1 MRLGDTIVAT
11 IGGEGSPRGIVRVSG
26 PGAFVAAGVPRQA
39 GVSSIRV
46 PFGVC
51 ELPAIA
57 IAFVAPRSFSG
68 EDGVELLLPGN
79 RELLRRVAA
88 KLCERPEVRPALPGE
103 FTARAF
109 INGKLT
115 PEQAEGV
122 GALIAAR
129 SDAEHTAAERLLSG
143 AAGEE
148 YRAIADEIAS
158 ALALLEAGI
167 DFTDQDDV
175 VAISETALR
184 ERVERVIGS
193 IDRLLGPG
201 AREVRSELAL
211 VVLAGAPNAGKS
223 TLFNALLRRERAVVS
238 EVAGTTRDVIVEEL
252 DLVQAG
258 WVPGT
263 GFGATR
269 LQLADLA
276 GLDRAIVGV
285 SHAEAGAQRA
295 ARDAIERADVVVWCD
310 PTGRFELGHE
320 MSLARGTSLLRVRTK
335 GDLAVGE
342 DAGGAIRVCAIDGWH
357 LGALVRAIQDAIER
371 STTKAGTALI
381 PRHRLAMQR
390 CRASLEEAIGQL
402 GTGAGSPAAAEV
414 IATCLRDALD
424 QVGSIAG
431 QISPDDVIGR
441 IFATFCIG
449 K

>member
-11 IGGEGSPRGIVRVSG
+11 IGGDGSPRGIVRVSG
-26 PGAFVAAGVPRQA
+26 PGAFGAVRLAPRA
-39 GVSSIRV
+39 GVSTIRMAL
-46 PFGVC
+46 GGG
-51 ELPAIA
+51 ELPAVA
-57 IAFVAPRSFSG
+57 ICYLGPRSFSG
-68 EDGVELLLPGN
+68 EDSVELLVPGN
-79 RELLRRVAA
+79 RELLRRIAA
-88 KLCERPEVRPALPGE
+88 KLCERSEVRPALPGE

-115 PEQAEGV
+115 PGQAEGV

-129 SDAEHTAAERLLSG
+129 SNAEHTAAERLLSG
-143 AAGEE
+143 AAGAE

-175 VAISETALR
+175 VAISEAGLR
-184 ERVERVIGS
+184 ERAERVIGS

-258 WVPGT
+258 WTPGT

-269 LQLADLA
+269 IQLADLA
-276 GLDRAIVGV
+276 GLDRAIVGG
-285 SHAEAGAQRA
+285 SQAEAGAQQA

-320 MSLARGTSLLRVRTK
+320 MSLPRGTSLLRVRTK

-342 DAGGAIRVCAIDGWH
+342 DAGSAIRVCAIDGWH
-357 LGALVRAIQDAIER
+357 LGALVRAIQDATER
-371 STTKAGTALI
+371 STTDAGTALI

-390 CRASLEEAIGQL
+390 CRAALEEAL
-402 GTGAGSPAAAEV
+402 ARFGTGAGSPVAAEV
-414 IATCLRDALD
+414 VATCLRDALD